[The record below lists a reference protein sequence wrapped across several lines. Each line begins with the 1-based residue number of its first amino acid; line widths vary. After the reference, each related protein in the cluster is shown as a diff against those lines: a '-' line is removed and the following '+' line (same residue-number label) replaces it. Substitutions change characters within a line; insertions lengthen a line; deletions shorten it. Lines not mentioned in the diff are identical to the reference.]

1 MNLLAK
7 LPNDGSADPL
17 SVVYDVDL
25 TIPADKVVS
34 LDLMLMVMV
43 VMMLMVKKDFI
54 FLFSQAGLSHTA
66 TDVVNST
73 LGLFNVII
81 VIT

>member
-25 TIPADKVVS
+25 TIPADKVVRMN
-34 LDLMLMVMV
+34 LMLMLILVMV
-43 VMMLMVKKDFI
+43 LMIITMLMVI
-54 FLFSQAGLSHTA
+54 FVMVLIMITKLM
-66 TDVVNST
+66 VNK
-73 LGLFNVII
+73 V
-81 VIT
+81 

>member
-25 TIPADKVVS
+25 TIPADKVVRM
-34 LDLMLMVMV
+34 DLMLMLILVMV
-43 VMMLMVKKDFI
+43 LMMITKLMVNK
-54 FLFSQAGLSHTA
+54 
-66 TDVVNST
+66 V
-73 LGLFNVII
+73 
-81 VIT
+81 